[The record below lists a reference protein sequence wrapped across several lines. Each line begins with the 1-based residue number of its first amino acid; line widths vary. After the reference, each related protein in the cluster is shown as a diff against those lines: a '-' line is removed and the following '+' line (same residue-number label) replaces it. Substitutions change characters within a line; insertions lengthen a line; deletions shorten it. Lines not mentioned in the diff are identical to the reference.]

1 MTYLTESQQ
10 EAQLRLFKS
19 YLNKDAI
26 TIGSELIT
34 REDDL
39 KQGIVYFGLEVPDSV
54 RQLSLKMFGKKPEEW
69 NSTFHK
75 SFNTVLET
83 PIEVLIA
90 QQVIHYFTTYGLE
103 SLDLYNES
111 LVYIP
116 NEKLEIPE
124 LEEDIPLVVIKE
136 VTETELTE
144 KLMKLLTSGIALSKQ
159 TIQDIMLLSDFID
172 KDKVDDINN
181 REVKTAMYEK
191 YNLVPSYNMEFFRYL
206 IFKTTGDTL
215 LIKNKEMIKKIKSA
229 DIDKVYN
236 YLNNYVNKPNGYEKL
251 AEIYLRFKDLFLA
264 FKREK
269 GSCTY
274 AESINHIINRLD
286 KFARIKGYHKSIGK
300 GILDNL
306 TNMKDPTIVGIATPD
321 IEEALDQ
328 ATIFREISIVNSL
341 KYRIDGNKSILYKI
355 RNGKAFAEVL
365 ENKKDNAEAQ
375 MKVLNI
381 VYNHLK
387 KRVNKLLNGKK
398 IYLPEFVNYTAPT
411 SEKQYIG
418 YMPFGTSIKI
428 PRVNDMIVG
437 VHWCNLDN
445 ERVDLDVHSMN
456 MNQSFGWNTSYR
468 SEDGN
473 IAFSGDVTDAPKPN
487 GATELFMISKDC
499 EETSFLLTINDYTRN
514 SKDIPFELILASGKN
529 AKIEK
534 NYVIDPNK
542 VLASVPC
549 LFEINNGD
557 NFKSTLGLIKITKD
571 TIEFYFNKYDMG
583 SSIITSRTN
592 VNKITY
598 DYLDNYSDTQLT
610 LKQLLED
617 SLIEICNEPYSERL
631 EEVKVVNDEGIEEIL
646 YRKVKEKVDY
656 DLSLNF
662 LDKNSIINMLTE
674 EL

>member
-1 MTYLTESQQ
+1 MRYLTEEQQ

-19 YLNKDAI
+19 YLNRDALV
-26 TIGSELIT
+26 IGSKILTID
-34 REDDL
+34 DDL
-39 KQGIVYFGLEVPDSV
+39 KQGIVYFGIEVPESV
-54 RQLSLKMFGKKPEEW
+54 RKLSLDMFGKKPEEW

-90 QQVIHYFTTYGLE
+90 QQIIHYFTTYGLE
-103 SLDLYNES
+103 ELDLYNES

-116 NEKLEIPE
+116 NEHLEIPE

-136 VTETELTE
+136 ITETELTE

-159 TIQDIMLLSDFID
+159 TIKDIMLLSDFID
-172 KDKVDDINN
+172 KEKVDDINN
-181 REVKTAMYEK
+181 KEVKTAMYEK

-206 IFKTTGDTL
+206 IFKTTRDTL

-236 YLNNYVNKPNGYEKL
+236 YLNNYVTKPNGYEKL

-306 TNMKDPTIVGIATPD
+306 TNMKNLTVIDLAKSD
-321 IEEALDQ
+321 IEKALDQ

-341 KYRIDGNKSILYKI
+341 KYRVACNDSILYKI
-355 RNGKAFAEVL
+355 RNGKAYADIIDHPSE
-365 ENKKDNAEAQ
+365 EKTEAQ
-375 MKVLNI
+375 IKVMNI
-381 VYNHLK
+381 VYDHLK
-387 KRVNKLLNGKK
+387 KRVNKLLGGKK
-398 IYLPEFVNYTAPT
+398 VYLPDFINFAAPT
-411 SEKQYIG
+411 SEKQFIG
-418 YMPFGTSIKI
+418 YIPFGTSIII
-428 PRVNDMIVG
+428 PRVNDMIIG
-437 VHWCNLDN
+437 VHWFNLDN
-445 ERVDLDVHSMN
+445 DRVDLDVHSMN

-468 SEDGN
+468 SDNGD
-473 IAFSGDVTDAPKPN
+473 IAFSGDVTDAPRPN

-499 EETSFLLTINDYTRN
+499 EETSFLLTINDYTQN
-514 SKDIPFELILASGKN
+514 SEDIPFDLILASGKN

-534 NYVIDPNK
+534 NFVIDPNR
-542 VLASVPC
+542 VIISIPC
-549 LFEINNGD
+549 LFEIGNKNY
-557 NFKSTLGLIKITKD
+557 KTTLGLIKITKD
-571 TIEFYFNKYDMG
+571 TIEFHFNKYDMG
-583 SSIITSRTN
+583 SSIITARTN

-598 DYLDNYSDTQLT
+598 DYLDKYSQTQLT
-610 LKQLLED
+610 LRQLLTD
-617 SLIEICNEPYSERL
+617 SLVEICNEPYSEKL

-646 YRKVKEKVDY
+646 YKKVKEKVDY
-656 DLSLNF
+656 DLSLNV
-662 LDKNSIINMLTE
+662 LDKTSIINMLTE
-674 EL
+674 EI

>member
-19 YLNKDAI
+19 YLNRDVI
-26 TIGSELIT
+26 TIGSKVIT
-34 REDDL
+34 YEDDL

-136 VTETELTE
+136 VTESELTE

-172 KDKVDDINN
+172 KEKVDDINN

-236 YLNNYVNKPNGYEKL
+236 YLNNYVIKSNGYEKL

-306 TNMKDPTIVGIATPD
+306 TNMKNLTVIDLAKSD
-321 IEEALDQ
+321 IEKALDQ

-341 KYRIDGNKSILYKI
+341 KYRVACNDSILYKI
-355 RNGKAFAEVL
+355 RNGKAYADIIDHPSKE
-365 ENKKDNAEAQ
+365 KTEAQ
-375 MKVLNI
+375 IKVMNI
-381 VYNHLK
+381 VYDHLK
-387 KRVNKLLNGKK
+387 KRVNKLLGGKK
-398 IYLPEFVNYTAPT
+398 VYLPDFVNFAAPT
-411 SEKQYIG
+411 SEKQFIG
-418 YMPFGTSIKI
+418 YIPFGTSIII
-428 PRVNDMIVG
+428 PRVNDMIIG
-437 VHWCNLDN
+437 VHWFNLDN
-445 ERVDLDVHSMN
+445 DRVDLDVHSMN

-468 SEDGN
+468 SDNGD

-499 EETSFLLTINDYTRN
+499 EETSFLLTINDYTQN
-514 SKDIPFELILASGKN
+514 SEDIPFDLILASGKN

-534 NYVIDPNK
+534 NFVIDPNR
-542 VLASVPC
+542 VIISIPC
-549 LFEINNGD
+549 LFEIGNKNY
-557 NFKSTLGLIKITKD
+557 KTTLGLIKITKD
-571 TIEFYFNKYDMG
+571 TIEFHFNKYDMG

-598 DYLDNYSDTQLT
+598 DYLDKYSQTQLT
-610 LKQLLED
+610 LRQLLTD
-617 SLIEICNEPYSERL
+617 SLVEICNEPYSEKL

-646 YRKVKEKVDY
+646 YKKVKEKVDY
-656 DLSLNF
+656 DLSLNV
-662 LDKNSIINMLTE
+662 LDKTSIINMLTE
-674 EL
+674 EI

>member
-19 YLNKDAI
+19 YLNRNVI
-26 TIGSELIT
+26 TIGSKVIT
-34 REDDL
+34 HEDDL

-136 VTETELTE
+136 VTESELTE

-159 TIQDIMLLSDFID
+159 TIKDIMLLSDFID
-172 KDKVDDINN
+172 KEKVDDINN
-181 REVKTAMYEK
+181 KEVKTAMYEK

-236 YLNNYVNKPNGYEKL
+236 YLNNYVTKPNGYEKL

-306 TNMKDPTIVGIATPD
+306 TNMKNLTVIDLAKSD
-321 IEEALDQ
+321 IEKALDQ

-341 KYRIDGNKSILYKI
+341 KYRVACNDSILYKI
-355 RNGKAFAEVL
+355 RNGKAYADIIDHPSKE
-365 ENKKDNAEAQ
+365 KTEAQ
-375 MKVLNI
+375 IKVMNI
-381 VYNHLK
+381 VYDHLK
-387 KRVNKLLNGKK
+387 KRVNKLLGGKK
-398 IYLPEFVNYTAPT
+398 VYLPDFINFAAPT
-411 SEKQYIG
+411 SEKQFIG
-418 YMPFGTSIKI
+418 YIPFGTSIII
-428 PRVNDMIVG
+428 PRVNDMIIG
-437 VHWCNLDN
+437 VHWFNLDN
-445 ERVDLDVHSMN
+445 DRVDLDVHSMN

-468 SEDGN
+468 SDNGD
-473 IAFSGDVTDAPKPN
+473 IAFSGDVTDAPRPN

-499 EETSFLLTINDYTRN
+499 EETSFLLTINDYTQN
-514 SKDIPFELILASGKN
+514 SEDIPFDLILASGKN

-534 NYVIDPNK
+534 NFVIDPNR
-542 VLASVPC
+542 VIISIPC
-549 LFEINNGD
+549 LFEIGNKNY
-557 NFKSTLGLIKITKD
+557 KTTLGLIKITKD
-571 TIEFYFNKYDMG
+571 TIEFHFNKYDMG

-598 DYLDNYSDTQLT
+598 DYLDKYSQTQLT
-610 LKQLLED
+610 LRQLLTD
-617 SLIEICNEPYSERL
+617 SLVEICNEPYSEKL

-646 YRKVKEKVDY
+646 YKKVKEKVDY
-656 DLSLNF
+656 DLSLNV
-662 LDKNSIINMLTE
+662 LDKTSIINMLTE
-674 EL
+674 EI

>member
-1 MTYLTESQQ
+1 MRYLTEEQQ

-19 YLNKDAI
+19 YLNRDALV
-26 TIGSELIT
+26 IGSKILTID
-34 REDDL
+34 DDL
-39 KQGIVYFGLEVPDSV
+39 KQGIVYFGIEVPESV
-54 RQLSLKMFGKKPEEW
+54 RKLSLDMFGKKPEEW

-90 QQVIHYFTTYGLE
+90 QQIIHYFTTYGLE
-103 SLDLYNES
+103 ELDLYNES

-116 NEKLEIPE
+116 NEHLEIPE

-136 VTETELTE
+136 ITETELTE

-159 TIQDIMLLSDFID
+159 TIKDIMLLSDFID
-172 KDKVDDINN
+172 KEKVDDINN
-181 REVKTAMYEK
+181 KEVKTAMYEK

-236 YLNNYVNKPNGYEKL
+236 YLNNYVTKPNGYEKL

-306 TNMKDPTIVGIATPD
+306 TNMKNLTVIDLAKSD
-321 IEEALDQ
+321 IEKALDQ

-341 KYRIDGNKSILYKI
+341 KYRVACNDSILYKI
-355 RNGKAFAEVL
+355 RNGKAYADIIDHPSKE
-365 ENKKDNAEAQ
+365 KTEAQ
-375 MKVLNI
+375 IKVMNI
-381 VYNHLK
+381 VYDHLK
-387 KRVNKLLNGKK
+387 KRVNKLLGGKK
-398 IYLPEFVNYTAPT
+398 VYLPDFINFAAPT
-411 SEKQYIG
+411 SEKQFIG
-418 YMPFGTSIKI
+418 YIPFGTSIII
-428 PRVNDMIVG
+428 PRVNDMIIG
-437 VHWCNLDN
+437 VHWFNLDN
-445 ERVDLDVHSMN
+445 DRVDLDVHSMN

-468 SEDGN
+468 SDNGD
-473 IAFSGDVTDAPKPN
+473 IAFSGDVTDAPRPN

-499 EETSFLLTINDYTRN
+499 EETSFLLTINDYTQN
-514 SKDIPFELILASGKN
+514 SEDIPFDLILASGKN
-529 AKIEK
+529 VKIEK
-534 NYVIDPNK
+534 NFVIDPNR
-542 VLASVPC
+542 VIISIPC
-549 LFEINNGD
+549 LFEIGNKNY
-557 NFKSTLGLIKITKD
+557 KTTLGLIKITKD
-571 TIEFYFNKYDMG
+571 TIEFHFNKYDMG

-598 DYLDNYSDTQLT
+598 DYLNKYSQTQLT
-610 LKQLLED
+610 LRQLLTD
-617 SLIEICNEPYSERL
+617 SLVEICNEPYSEKL

-646 YRKVKEKVDY
+646 YKKVKEKVDY
-656 DLSLNF
+656 DLSLNV
-662 LDKNSIINMLTE
+662 LDKTSIINMLTE
-674 EL
+674 EI